1 MKNREIQPC
10 IRCGRELKARGPI
23 APLAGGHE
31 FRGQD
36 PEVQLR
42 ELREWCHAQKHT
54 IEVEYV
60 DRGISGT
67 KKSRPELD
75 KLMRD
80 ATKGLRDFKSIVV
93 WRLSRFGRSTQHLH
107 ALISDLREAGVGF
120 ISKQEGFDLNTS
132 MEWRRNINDL
142 QPFFPSK

>member
-1 MKNREIQPC
+1 MAPRKEIGWVTYRRVSYGTIRDINDLQP
-10 IRCGRELKARGPI
+10 
-23 APLAGGHE
+23 
-31 FRGQD
+31 
-36 PEVQLR
+36 QLR
-42 ELREWCHAQKHT
+42 ELREWCQTQKHT
-54 IEVEYV
+54 VEVEYV

-132 MEWRRNINDL
+132 MEWHRNINDL